1 MKELLLNEAMRMAVA
16 IMLIY
21 YATILVACV
30 ADTIDAIK
38 TARSIGRPVESAK
51 LRNALAK
58 VCKYMLYLTPFV
70 MLDIVII
77 LMTWTKLPYISGV
90 ITLSIIVIEI
100 KSMTE
105 HARCRKD
112 KVAKVPSSLH
122 DLIEFFGEDALKD
135 IILDI
140 GKRKLNEI

>member
-1 MKELLLNEAMRMAVA
+1 MKELLLNEAMRVAVA

-21 YATILVACV
+21 YATILVACIV
-30 ADTIDAIK
+30 DTIDAIK
-38 TARSIGRPVESAK
+38 TARVISRPIESAK
-51 LRNALAK
+51 LRNALGK

-70 MLDIVII
+70 MLDIVIM
-77 LMTWTKLPYISGV
+77 LMAWSTLPYISGV
-90 ITLSIIVIEI
+90 ITLGIIVIEI

-122 DLIEFFGEDALKD
+122 DLIEFFGEDVLKD
-135 IILDI
+135 LILDI
-140 GKRKLNEI
+140 GKRKLNSL